1 MRRLVI
7 LPRQVL
13 PRDMFHLFYKVD
25 SYYVIYS
32 FSASLGPIFRLSPP
46 MLSHPLSLWVNCE
59 VVACD
64 VRGHIGH
71 VSRTP
76 SEEVGVLLEAL
87 NESCF
92 NVAMYGL
99 VRPVTDLNW
108 QKFIIRLGLLDF
120 LLELLSEGIIS
131 FLLGVVGIVT
141 NFMVRNIDIDRLA
154 VFLPLCLSGS
164 GLLLID
170 LQGEVKAPLH

>member
-1 MRRLVI
+1 
-7 LPRQVL
+7 
-13 PRDMFHLFYKVD
+13 
-25 SYYVIYS
+25 
-32 FSASLGPIFRLSPP
+32 

-64 VRGHIGH
+64 VRGHIEH
-71 VSRTP
+71 VGRTP
-76 SEEVGVLLEAL
+76 SEEVGVLLEEL

-92 NVAMYGL
+92 NVAMY
-99 VRPVTDLNW
+99 
-108 QKFIIRLGLLDF
+108 GLLDF

-131 FLLGVVGIVT
+131 FLLGVVGIVMS
-141 NFMVRNIDIDRLA
+141 FMDRNIDIDRLA

-164 GLLLID
+164 GLLLIG